1 MTRGIN
7 ERIRWRT
14 DYEQAK
20 QRAHAPPGDT
30 RSATDTDAAA
40 DPAA

>member
-14 DYEQAK
+14 EYEQAK
-20 QRAHAPPGDT
+20 QRAHAPPDNAC
-30 RSATDTDAAA
+30 SATDTANSAA
-40 DPAA
+40 